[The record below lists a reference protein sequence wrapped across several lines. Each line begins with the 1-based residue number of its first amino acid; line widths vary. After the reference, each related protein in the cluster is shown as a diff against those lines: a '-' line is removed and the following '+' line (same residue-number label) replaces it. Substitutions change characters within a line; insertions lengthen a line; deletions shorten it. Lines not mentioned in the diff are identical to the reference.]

1 MKAASSL
8 SPNVLDGH
16 EPLKSLGRPSHA
28 VIVGASGGIGRA
40 FVEALAQIQSVVRVH
55 ALSRTLPKLSAP
67 KTLNGVID
75 LEDEHT
81 IASAAE
87 EIAEH
92 SGKINLIIV
101 ATGILHDGAAFQPE
115 KSWRALRTDQ
125 LERAFKINT
134 IGPLLVSRH
143 FLPLLDRDAKS
154 VFAVLS
160 ARVGSIKDN
169 RLGGWYGYRA
179 SKAALNMSV
188 RNLSVELGRTHP
200 HAICLSLHP
209 GTVDTGLSKPFQRG
223 VKEAQLQSPASCAA
237 KLLSVIDSATPDDSG
252 GFFAYDGTRLPF

>member
-1 MKAASSL
+1 MNAASGQP
-8 SPNVLDGH
+8 PNVLDAH
-16 EPLKSLGRPSHA
+16 EPLASFGRPVHA
-28 VIVGASGGIGRA
+28 VVVGSSGGIGQA
-40 FVEALAQIQSVVRVH
+40 FVEALTQDQSVVRVH
-55 ALSRTLPKLSAP
+55 ALSRTQPKFSGP
-67 KTLNGVID
+67 KILNGEID
-75 LEDEHT
+75 LEDEQT
-81 IASAAE
+81 IAEAADG
-87 EIAEH
+87 ITQH

-101 ATGILHDGAAFQPE
+101 ATGILHEGAAFQPE
-115 KSWRALRTDQ
+115 KSWRVLSADQ

-143 FLPLLDRDAKS
+143 FLPLLDRDSKS

-160 ARVGSIKDN
+160 ARVGSIEDN

-223 VKEAQLQSPASCAA
+223 VKEGQLQSPASCAA
-237 KLLSVIDSATPDDSG
+237 KLIGVIDSATPDDSG
-252 GFFAYDGTRLPF
+252 EFFAYDGTRLPF